1 MSFTFLWIII
11 FKRYKYLFASWFL
24 WWIPCLAIH
33 CSNKLL
39 FFLLK
44 KQNSA
49 SLPQMASKT
58 SRFATQRLWFSEVY
72 FNTAPLLSPFL
83 TRESLLCLSF
93 QSSRPPK
100 PPWAYL
106 CSGETKLSKLN
117 DNNASIQLVLCTW
130 LGSTSMYLTNL
141 GSKILQKNVMF
152 LLMCIM

>member
-1 MSFTFLWIII
+1 MMDPMF
-11 FKRYKYLFASWFL
+11 
-24 WWIPCLAIH
+24 
-33 CSNKLL
+33 SNLL
-39 FFLLK
+39 FQWIAFLFIKKKK